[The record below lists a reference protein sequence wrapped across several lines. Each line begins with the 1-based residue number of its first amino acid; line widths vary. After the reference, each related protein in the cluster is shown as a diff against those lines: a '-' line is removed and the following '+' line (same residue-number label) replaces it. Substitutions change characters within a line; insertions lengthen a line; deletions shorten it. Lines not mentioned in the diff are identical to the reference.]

1 MLGKLIIHSRL
12 YVLCFSVSVLAT
24 SLRFDMTLP
33 NGISTRHPNFDRFID
48 GLRERLN
55 QAIKL
60 YEKTPFGKIIFLI

>member
-1 MLGKLIIHSRL
+1 
-12 YVLCFSVSVLAT
+12 VLAT